1 MAKIIRHPD
10 YNREQMVYDIAILK
24 LRKTISPDT
33 ITPVCLPNV
42 DESTRFE
49 GKTATT
55 AGWGFHDNV
64 RMKWSWRFEGLP
76 ADEAYI
82 KSEPREVIMQ
92 VARSASCRNA
102 TESPSVLCA
111 SMDDRAKSGCKVFLN
126 NFVLKCEAQLSF
138 P

>member
-10 YNREQMVYDIAILK
+10 YKRNDFIFDIAILK
-24 LRKTISPDT
+24 LSKTIRRDQ
-33 ITPVCLPNV
+33 ITSVCLPNV

-76 ADEAYI
+76 ADEVYI

-92 VARSASCRNA
+92 VARSAECRNA

-111 SMDDRAKSGCKVFLN
+111 SMDNRAKSGCKVFLN
-126 NFVLKCEAQLSF
+126 NSQLSLSVKLS
-138 P
+138 

>member
-10 YNREQMVYDIAILK
+10 YKTDDFIFDIAILK
-24 LRKTISPDT
+24 LSKTIRRDQ
-33 ITPVCLPNV
+33 ITSVCLPNV

-76 ADEAYI
+76 ADEVYI

-92 VARSASCRNA
+92 VARSAECRNA

-111 SMDDRAKSGCKVFLN
+111 SMDNRAKSGCKVFLN
-126 NFVLKCEAQLSF
+126 NSQLSLSVKLS
-138 P
+138 

>member
-10 YNREQMVYDIAILK
+10 YKTDDFIFDIAILK
-24 LRKTISPDT
+24 LSKTIRRDQ
-33 ITPVCLPNV
+33 ITSVCLPNV

-76 ADEAYI
+76 ADEVYI

-92 VARSASCRNA
+92 VARSAECRNA

-111 SMDDRAKSGCKVFLN
+111 SMDNRAKSGCKVFLN
-126 NFVLKCEAQLSF
+126 NNQLSLSVKLS
-138 P
+138 

>member
-10 YNREQMVYDIAILK
+10 YKRNDFVFDIAILK
-24 LRKTISPDT
+24 LSKTIRRDQ
-33 ITPVCLPNV
+33 ITSVCLPNV

-76 ADEAYI
+76 ADEVYI

-92 VARSASCRNA
+92 VARSAECRNA

-111 SMDDRAKSGCKVFLN
+111 SMDNRAKSGCKVFLN
-126 NFVLKCEAQLSF
+126 NNQLSLSVKLS
-138 P
+138 

>member
-10 YNREQMVYDIAILK
+10 YKTDDFIFDIAILK
-24 LRKTISPDT
+24 LSKTIRRDQ
-33 ITPVCLPNV
+33 ITSVCLPNV

-76 ADEAYI
+76 ADEVYI

-92 VARSASCRNA
+92 VARSAECRNA

-111 SMDDRAKSGCKVFLN
+111 SMDNHAKSACKVFLN
-126 NFVLKCEAQLSF
+126 NHNHSL
-138 P
+138 